1 MIGELAS
8 FSNAISYAF
17 SGILGGKSTQIS
29 SWRNTLRGSSFVA
42 MAIISIVL
50 LFNLESISLRVILIG
65 VAAGLIGGLGLPL
78 IYQAFAIGSVS
89 FVSPVT
95 TLVQTFN
102 LILFAVIVQ
111 DERLPISFPIAA
123 ALGIAGIFACSR
135 TSSPGAAGAGVSI
148 HAFVLSVLAASFF
161 TGFSFLMTLIE
172 NNEIIPALFGGR
184 IGVLLVSLIYAPK
197 RESKQGIEKPAR
209 APKKWLKYAL
219 LSGVCEM
226 LANLT
231 FMLAIAN
238 LELSKV
244 GIILAS
250 GPALATIIGIKLMKQ
265 KPLLINWLGIAATSA
280 ALIIIAVA

>member
-1 MIGELAS
+1 VIGELAS

-135 TSSPGAAGAGVSI
+135 TSTTGTGASF
-148 HAFVLSVLAASFF
+148 HAFILSVLAASFF

-197 RESKQGIEKPAR
+197 RESKQGKEKPAR

-280 ALIIIAVA
+280 ALVIIAVA